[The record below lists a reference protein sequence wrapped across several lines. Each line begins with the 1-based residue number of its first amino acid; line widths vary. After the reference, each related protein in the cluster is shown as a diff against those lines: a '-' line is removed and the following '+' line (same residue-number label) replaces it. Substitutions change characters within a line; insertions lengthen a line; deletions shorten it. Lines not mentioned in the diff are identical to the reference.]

1 MRAINKIVKVV
12 LAKIIQKK
20 KTTTTSSNV
29 KVSKI
34 EVSLIWSLIRTA
46 RLRFIIK
53 TITQGF
59 EKRKDK
65 RLKNFDALKT
75 GSLEGVFYA
84 DNSLTLVDTRSISST
99 LYKSQNIYLTP
110 LFFF

>member
-20 KTTTTSSNV
+20 KKKTTTSSKV

-53 TITQGF
+53 TITQG
-59 EKRKDK
+59 
-65 RLKNFDALKT
+65 
-75 GSLEGVFYA
+75 V
-84 DNSLTLVDTRSISST
+84 
-99 LYKSQNIYLTP
+99 
-110 LFFF
+110 